1 MFRSIGADDEV
12 RHELFC
18 RLKGVDDLTVK
29 DQYPR
34 MS

>member
-12 RHELFC
+12 RHESFC
-18 RLKGVDDLTVK
+18 RLMDDLTVK